1 MKICLVCS
9 HGGHLTEMIQLESAF
24 KGHET
29 VYLTYKSERTS
40 KLHRAYLID
49 NFAEKPFSIFS
60 SIIKMIS
67 MIRRERPKVIIST
80 GAEIAIP
87 AFLLAKLFGIRTI
100 FIESCARVNSPSGT
114 GRSIYPISSYFF
126 VQWESLLPKY
136 GRRGKYAGGLL

>member
-24 KGHET
+24 EGHET
-29 VYLTYKSERTS
+29 VYLTYRSERTS
-40 KLHRAYLID
+40 KLPRTYLID

-60 SIIKMIS
+60 GLIKMIS
-67 MIRRERPKVIIST
+67 MIRREKPKVIIST

-87 AFLLAKLFGIRTI
+87 AFMLAKLFGIKTI

-114 GRSIYPISSYFF
+114 GKIIYLISDDFF
-126 VQWESLLPKY
+126 VQWESLLSKY
-136 GRRGKYAGGLL
+136 GKRGKYAGGLL